1 MTSFRVDTYGM
12 SSDMHWVNIPP
23 EVPKRSPKGSRY
35 IAVLLVLAMAF
46 GAGVIGGI
54 VGSGASDSVSGNG
67 SLVTAKPVDPKDV
80 GDTNVARAA
89 AVIAPSVVTIN
100 SSGGSGGSV
109 GTGIIV
115 SSDGEVL
122 TNYHVIEDATEVRVR
137 LRGETNALKATVL
150 ASDPGNDLALLKLSG
165 VKDLT
170 AAVFADSES
179 LAVGDQVVA
188 VGYALALDGG
198 PSVTAGIISA
208 INRSFQ
214 IDGIWLNALIQTDAA
229 ISSGNSGGP
238 LINLKGEVVGVNT
251 AVATGG
257 MSSAANNVG
266 FAISV
271 AEVQRVSVILRSMA
285 KGEKREQGYLGIS
298 LTDRQDGGSGAVV
311 AEVQSDSP
319 AGNAGLKVK
328 DLVLAIN
335 DQPITGQDALIAI
348 VRDSAPGDKIEIAV
362 ERDGERKVFTATL
375 IARPTQ

>member
-1 MTSFRVDTYGM
+1 VDTEGM

-89 AVIAPSVVTIN
+89 AVIAPSVVTIDSAGN
-100 SSGGSGGSV
+100 SGGSV

-122 TNYHVIEDATEVRVR
+122 TNYHVIEGATEVRVR
-137 LRGETNALKATVL
+137 LRGATNALKATVL
-150 ASDPGNDLALLKLSG
+150 SSDPGNDLALLKLSG

-170 AAVFADSES
+170 AAVFADPES
-179 LAVGDQVVA
+179 LAVGDPVVA

-214 IDGIWLNALIQTDAA
+214 IGDIWLNALIQTDAA

-266 FAISV
+266 FAIGV

-298 LTDRQDGGSGAVV
+298 LTDRRDGGSGAVV

-319 AGNAGLKVK
+319 AGKAGLKVQ

-348 VRDSAPGDKIEIAV
+348 VRDSAPGDKITIEV

>member
-1 MTSFRVDTYGM
+1 VDTEGM

-80 GDTNVARAA
+80 GDTNIARAA
-89 AVIAPSVVTIN
+89 AVIAPSVVTIDSAGN
-100 SSGGSGGSV
+100 SGGSV

-122 TNYHVIEDATEVRVR
+122 TNYHVIEGATEVRVR
-137 LRGETNALKATVL
+137 LRGATNALKATVL
-150 ASDPGNDLALLKLSG
+150 SSDPGNDLALLKLSG

-170 AAVFADSES
+170 AAVFADPES
-179 LAVGDQVVA
+179 LAVGDPVVA

-214 IDGIWLNALIQTDAA
+214 IGDIWLNALIQTDAA

-266 FAISV
+266 FAIGV

-298 LTDRQDGGSGAVV
+298 LTDRRDGGSGAVV

-319 AGNAGLKVK
+319 AGKAGLKVR

-348 VRDSAPGDKIEIAV
+348 IRDSAPGDKITIEV

>member
-1 MTSFRVDTYGM
+1 VDTEGM

-89 AVIAPSVVTIN
+89 AVIAPSVVTIDSAGN
-100 SSGGSGGSV
+100 SGGSV

-122 TNYHVIEDATEVRVR
+122 TNYHVIEGATEVRVR
-137 LRGETNALKATVL
+137 LRGATNALKATVL
-150 ASDPGNDLALLKLSG
+150 SSDPGNDLALLKLSG

-170 AAVFADSES
+170 AAVFADPES
-179 LAVGDQVVA
+179 LAVGDPVVA

-214 IDGIWLNALIQTDAA
+214 IGDIWLNALIQTDAA

-266 FAISV
+266 FAIGV

-298 LTDRQDGGSGAVV
+298 LTDRRDGGSGAVV

-319 AGNAGLKVK
+319 AGKAGLKVR

-348 VRDSAPGDKIEIAV
+348 IRDSAPGDKITIEV